1 MIEITARS
9 EHAIRHPA
17 APPGHV
23 ARHILVIEDERD
35 IAELIALHL
44 SDLPAR
50 VTLANDGPGGL
61 QLALQRPW
69 DAIVLDIR
77 LPGLNGLDLCRE
89 VRAQTSHVPILMLTA
104 RIGELDRVLGLEL
117 GADDYLTKPFSVLE
131 LQARVKAL
139 LRRSAVTAART
150 AEAAEHKPMRL
161 ARGRLE
167 VDRVQR
173 RAWLAGSEI
182 VLTPREFDLLW
193 HFVQFPGRVFTRT
206 ELLADVWGLG
216 HDGYDHTVNSHI
228 NRLRSK
234 LGDERDEAAFI
245 HTVWG
250 VGYRFEVAA

>member
-1 MIEITARS
+1 MQ
-9 EHAIRHPA
+9 PA
-17 APPGHV
+17 TPNHSN
-23 ARHILVIEDERD
+23 RKILVVEDERD

-44 SDLPAR
+44 AELPAE
-50 VTLANDGPGGL
+50 VMLAHDGPHGL
-61 QLALQRPW
+61 QLALRGPW

-89 VRAQTSHVPILMLTA
+89 VRAQMSHVPILMLTA
-104 RIGELDRVLGLEL
+104 RGGELDRVLGLEL

-139 LRRSAVTAART
+139 LRRSALTAVRS
-150 AEAAEHKPMRL
+150 AEALAHKPSLIEHGSLRI
-161 ARGRLE
+161 
-167 VDRVQR
+167 DRTQR
-173 RAWLAGSEI
+173 RSWLAGAEV

-193 HFVQFPGRVFTRT
+193 HFVQHPGRVFTRT
-206 ELLADVWGLG
+206 ELLADVWGYG

-234 LGDERDEAAFI
+234 LGDERAESAFI

-250 VGYRFEVAA
+250 VGYRFEVLP

>member
-1 MIEITARS
+1 MMLASSCEKAPLTPPMDPR
-9 EHAIRHPA
+9 HAT
-17 APPGHV
+17 
-23 ARHILVIEDERD
+23 RHILVVEDERD

-44 SDLPAR
+44 GDLPAA
-50 VTLANDGPGGL
+50 VTLAHDGPTGL
-61 QLALQRPW
+61 QLALSRAW

-89 VRAQTSHVPILMLTA
+89 LRSQLSPVPILMLTA
-104 RIGELDRVLGLEL
+104 RGGELDRVLGLEL

-139 LRRSAVTAART
+139 LRRSSVTAARS
-150 AEAAEHKPMRL
+150 AEAATPKPGVIDAGALRI
-161 ARGRLE
+161 
-167 VDRVQR
+167 DRVQR
-173 RAWLAGSEI
+173 RAWLAGAEI

-193 HFVQFPGRVFTRT
+193 HFVQHPGRVFTRS
-206 ELLADVWGLG
+206 ELLADVWGYG

-234 LGDERDEAAFI
+234 LGEDRAESGFI

-250 VGYRFEVAA
+250 VGYRFEVTS

>member
-1 MIEITARS
+1 MMLASRS
-9 EHAIRHPA
+9 ERVTLTPPMDPRHATRN
-17 APPGHV
+17 
-23 ARHILVIEDERD
+23 ILVVEDERD

-44 SDLPAR
+44 ADLPAA
-50 VTLANDGPGGL
+50 VTLAHDGPTGL
-61 QLALQRPW
+61 QLAISREW

-89 VRAQTSHVPILMLTA
+89 LRTQSSPVPILMLTA
-104 RIGELDRVLGLEL
+104 RGGELDRVLGLEL
-117 GADDYLTKPFSVLE
+117 GADDYLPKPVSVLD

-139 LRRSAVTAART
+139 LRRSSVTAARS
-150 AEAAEHKPMRL
+150 AEAATHKPGVIEAGALR
-161 ARGRLE
+161 

-173 RAWLAGSEI
+173 RVWLSGAEV

-193 HFVQFPGRVFTRT
+193 HFVQHPGRVFTRS
-206 ELLADVWGLG
+206 ELLADVWGYG

-234 LGDERDEAAFI
+234 LGEDRSESGFI

-250 VGYRFEVAA
+250 VGYRFEVTP